1 MRRRRPIGLIAA
13 VVAAAGCGATT
24 GTSGVGG
31 SCAGPLPTVAPTAAA
46 AGERVSFSV
55 EWLHSGC
62 RDTNPGTEVDKP
74 LLDVPVEVA
83 QGSLHAVV
91 GTVSGRGERFRGVL
105 WFPLPAWVRPG
116 PAELLLDGPVVQ
128 RLPFTVLPPR

>member
-1 MRRRRPIGLIAA
+1 VIVLVTA
-13 VVAAAGCGATT
+13 VVAAAGCGTTATP
-24 GTSGVGG
+24 GVAG

-46 AGERVSFSV
+46 AGERVSYSV

-83 QGSLHAVV
+83 QGSAHAVV
-91 GTVSGRGERFRGVL
+91 GTVSGSGERFRGAL
-105 WFPLPAWVRPG
+105 RFLLPAWVRPG